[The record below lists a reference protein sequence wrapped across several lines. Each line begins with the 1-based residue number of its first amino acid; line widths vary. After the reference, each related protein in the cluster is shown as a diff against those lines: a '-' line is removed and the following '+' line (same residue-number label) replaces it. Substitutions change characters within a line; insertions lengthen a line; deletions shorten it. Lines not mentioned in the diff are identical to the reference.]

1 MLSLTAKIINL
12 SLNNKNEKDLFV
24 KQSKKYLLSKNIK
37 YKLKSDF
44 NKQKQIMNNDPV
56 IAVEPVDFDS
66 DSSRILKSANDWVKE
81 FFKVTSLQHGSQ
93 EPVAPSPRGS

>member
-1 MLSLTAKIINL
+1 
-12 SLNNKNEKDLFV
+12 
-24 KQSKKYLLSKNIK
+24 
-37 YKLKSDF
+37 
-44 NKQKQIMNNDPV
+44 MNNDPV

-81 FFKVTSLQHGSQ
+81 FFKVTSLQRGSQ